1 MRESVDHRRVR
12 FGFRWFC
19 PWWKILQGPTLR
31 ILLQLRCPEIIDVTG
46 RVAAR
51 IPCAN
56 SRHFDE
62 FACFLSI
69 LSRYVVSALAKEPC
83 TYHIPFLHLFFSAA
97 FWTRVVF
104 TAFGVSELWR
114 LSVWGGDKNSLLRI
128 LKLKQFR
135 LEIWALKLRL
145 WPQCLVLH
153 SSWLL
158 AVSSSPEATKWHQNF
173 FHDVLGGKIQGQTPW
188 WWFDEILQIN
198 PETNP
203 ASTFFGRCEYLHH
216 NFVDIAN

>member
-1 MRESVDHRRVR
+1 MGVLWAAKNRQEGKMRESVDHRRVR

-83 TYHIPFLHLFFSAA
+83 TYHIPFLTLVFFGGSLNSCC
-97 FWTRVVF
+97 FK
-104 TAFGVSELWR
+104 AFGFSELWR

-145 WPQCLVLH
+145 LQQCLVL
-153 SSWLL
+153 S
-158 AVSSSPEATKWHQNF
+158 F
-173 FHDVLGGKIQGQTPW
+173 
-188 WWFDEILQIN
+188 
-198 PETNP
+198 
-203 ASTFFGRCEYLHH
+203 
-216 NFVDIAN
+216 